1 MFGVKNRRSTG
12 MQPWRKR
19 RMDVPVKQF
28 NKDPGH
34 INPLIEKKN
43 IKKKHK
49 YGLDRRYKMKQR
61 ALPVKREEIK
71 EIIKVKGN
79 EIKRY
84 QSRIHLYQQNRTF
97 KNRQGKF
104 YRELNKRRKNYET
117 EEIPD

>member
-61 ALPVKREEIK
+61 ALPVIREEIK

-84 QSRIHLYQQNRTF
+84 QSRIHLYQ
-97 KNRQGKF
+97 
-104 YRELNKRRKNYET
+104 
-117 EEIPD
+117 